1 MGLFSKKNN
10 KPVEAIV
17 FHLQGLP
24 NTGKNSQCRVS
35 EDEEFVKIEELE
47 GFVNLKV
54 KNTFKIAS
62 DRIIAIESLTK
73 ENIKEK
79 SKSVVGRGVTGGLL
93 FGPAGMLLGGLS
105 GTGTK
110 KEVKKQYLLN
120 ISYYGQSKNDI
131 KNLIFNAPGV
141 SALKMMKFVDNYN
154 ETHFENVTTNENGE
168 IIL

>member
-35 EDEEFVKIEELE
+35 EDGEFLIIEELE
-47 GFVNLKV
+47 GIVKLKV
-54 KNTFKIAS
+54 KNTFKIACAK
-62 DRIIAIESLTK
+62 IIAVEELTEK
-73 ENIKEK
+73 NIKEK
-79 SKSVVGRGVTGGLL
+79 SKSVVGRGITGGIL
-93 FGPAGMLLGGLS
+93 FGPAGMILGGLS

-110 KEVKKQYLLN
+110 KSVKEQYLLN
-120 ISYYGQSKNDI
+120 ISYYGHNENDI
-131 KNLIFNAPGV
+131 KTIIFNAPGV
-141 SALKMMKFVDNYN
+141 SSLNMMKFVESYN
-154 ETHFENVTTNENGE
+154 KRHLRKVNRNENGE